1 MRGRSD
7 GPREGRGKSLEIFE
21 WEGGHFRRSSSG
33 FGQVTV
39 AQLASTARLSSM
51 LSSRRVPPSHLVR
64 HAVLFLPFVGQVRVP
79 LYFPSHF
86 NKGLKM
92 AAVACVA

>member
-39 AQLASTARLSSM
+39 LLRVSTFIQDWAFSM
-51 LSSRRVPPSHLVR
+51 NP
-64 HAVLFLPFVGQVRVP
+64 LPEEREPAG
-79 LYFPSHF
+79 
-86 NKGLKM
+86 
-92 AAVACVA
+92 